1 MKEIMIRI
9 QMENKVEHLLQYTDD
24 KNCKIEDLFCN
35 SHEWGEIV
43 IDKKFVDANETEWKS
58 LLFIM
63 GTFRETKYQKDERG
77 YTFQT
82 VESIKKLC
90 AIQNKPF
97 MRSLE
102 AKIFPVSLSR
112 STDDIDKQ
120 RENFEDIIPDD
131 IDKQRENV
139 EDIVPTQD
147 LLKYIKLSKKL
158 KSLEESRHL
167 DKIHLQ
173 YFRES
178 RTELT
183 TLSTQIP
190 DQPERLTQ
198 LSALITHIDES
209 EKSVRMNSEKTVHQI
224 NSTSEEIEYLKSQSE
239 AVISYVGNVA
249 INQVRGENTSN
260 VDRRESSYSDYDEEE
275 KRMEVEEARSDF
287 ENLSE
292 ENHNIE
298 EYDDDSSR
306 NFYSTARCGE
316 FDPNIVIG
324 ARIQVYWAGD
334 DEWYRGRIVEWSE
347 SARKYLIEYDKEEDM
362 APMGENL
369 TGPDAEEWNYITY
382 ETRRNPKKQFKTQ
395 QTFDESWDY

>member
-1 MKEIMIRI
+1 
-9 QMENKVEHLLQYTDD
+9 
-24 KNCKIEDLFCN
+24 
-35 SHEWGEIV
+35 
-43 IDKKFVDANETEWKS
+43 
-58 LLFIM
+58 
-63 GTFRETKYQKDERG
+63 
-77 YTFQT
+77 
-82 VESIKKLC
+82 
-90 AIQNKPF
+90 
-97 MRSLE
+97 
-102 AKIFPVSLSR
+102 LSR
-112 STDDIDKQ
+112 STED
-120 RENFEDIIPDD
+120 RENVDDIIPDD
-131 IDKQRENV
+131 IDKERENV
-139 EDIVPTQD
+139 EDIVPNKD

-198 LSALITHIDES
+198 LTALIKHIDES
-209 EKSVRMNSEKTVHQI
+209 EKLVRTNSEKTVQQI
-224 NSTSEEIEYLKSQSE
+224 NSTHEEIEYLKSQSE
-239 AVISYVGNVA
+239 AVKSYVGKVA
-249 INQVRGENTSN
+249 SNQVRRENTSNADRRDNTSN
-260 VDRRESSYSDYDEEE
+260 VDRRESTSNVDQRESSNSDYDDEE

-287 ENLSE
+287 ERVSE
-292 ENHNIE
+292 ENLNIE

-362 APMGENL
+362 APVGENL

-382 ETRRNPKKQFKTQ
+382 ETRRNPKKSFKAQ
-395 QTFDESWDY
+395 QSFDSDESWDC